1 MSMGREMYYES
12 IADEAYYY
20 HVAERALANGI
31 WITRNGREIPVR
43 EMTDAHLAN
52 SLRMMRRG
60 GSGCFHG
67 LRDEAVEM
75 LAAEAA
81 KRGLTD
87 EVKR

>member
-1 MSMGREMYYES
+1 MSIGRDMYYEF
-12 IADEAYYY
+12 IAEEAYYD
-20 HVAERALANGI
+20 HVAEHALADGI
-31 WITRNGREIPVR
+31 WITRDGREIPVR
-43 EMTDAHLAN
+43 EMTDAHLVN

-67 LRDEAVEM
+67 LRDEAMEM